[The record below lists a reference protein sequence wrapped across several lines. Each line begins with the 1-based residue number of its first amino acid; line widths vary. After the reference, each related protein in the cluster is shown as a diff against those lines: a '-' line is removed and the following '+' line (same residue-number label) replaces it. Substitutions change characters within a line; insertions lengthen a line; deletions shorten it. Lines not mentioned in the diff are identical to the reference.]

1 MNFKYVRVN
10 SIYLDKNELA
20 IGWIKMVKD
29 KIYNLKP
36 KMGIY
41 MIMGIVLMKDSF
53 LKNKKDPKYNLK
65 VITICNLM
73 AYIRQT

>member
-41 MIMGIVLMKDSF
+41 MIMGIVLMKD
-53 LKNKKDPKYNLK
+53 
-65 VITICNLM
+65 
-73 AYIRQT
+73 